1 MSSLNCVKN
10 QVPASLSLQSVG
22 VRPAEYEPGL
32 AALTVRAGRG
42 AAGAGPVRAEV
53 RVVHGGE
60 DVHKAVKAAVEE
72 CFGSGGSADEEPD
85 NLGYWAIRIDNTLM
99 VEKDRNKFLLA
110 LFSHIT
116 KESWDVISSCNL
128 TPTVETDQ
136 ISELFT
142 WFVKRNKNTP
152 PSSDCCLVTLG
163 KDVIDILGSGGENLA
178 PVNNTVKNLI
188 DAFDDKPPKAKVSE
202 SGYISEEDK
211 KDSKD
216 SSTEKINQI
225 STNEEIT
232 DTVNKVAKLALDE
245 EEEQSKDSNI
255 DTKTD
260 IEKDT
265 NGGKSANDE
274 KDANG
279 GKSAN
284 DETATPVS
292 PCKSPD
298 MLEEIDKEIRSSMEN
313 LIEKQD
319 DVPKCETPTVRVA
332 ELIEAT
338 EKQSPS
344 KSKEI
349 STKKD
354 SEVQKNKSL
363 IANLFGSRPIS
374 PNVAKIPQ
382 DDPQCPANFNL
393 AGTKVMKNSDFLVDL
408 YHQLFCRQWKLVT
421 SVKTEDCC
429 LTFFRHDPRILPGLG
444 QQSLC
449 GFSVDSSGS
458 IFLHNT
464 SNEIVEN
471 VKLFAD
477 EIQIGSKSC
486 EFKLKDE
493 PGFTKGK
500 DLLTET
506 VTIFNNYQFNV
517 YATIE
522 LDLNDL
528 HTNLILFKPSNVQA
542 VNILGLSFGHGNILT
557 LTGGGQEEI
566 DILRET
572 LLNRWPYPIVSDMA
586 VSASSWSWKVKRYPW
601 RMSYG
606 SKMVDR
612 AVDRASKL
620 VRQLSFPP
628 PNNNDLES
636 AKSLVVFIMKEL
648 AEKSWKFIGSNN
660 LSSSD
665 CLLHFTR

>member
-1 MSSLNCVKN
+1 MSSLNCVKS
-10 QVPASLSLQSVG
+10 QVPSSLSLQSVG

-42 AAGAGPVRAEV
+42 AAGAVPVRAEV
-53 RVVHGGE
+53 RVVHGGD

-72 CFGSGGSADEEPD
+72 CFGSGGSADDEPD
-85 NLGYWAIRIDNTLM
+85 NLGYWAIRMDNTLM

-136 ISELFT
+136 ICELFT
-142 WFVKRNKNTP
+142 WFVKRNVNTP
-152 PSSDCCLVTLG
+152 PSSDCCLIAFG
-163 KDVIDILGSGGENLA
+163 KDVIDILGQGGESLA
-178 PVNNTVKNLI
+178 PVNNTVKHAI
-188 DAFDDKPPKAKVSE
+188 DASEDKPIKTKVSE

-216 SSTEKINQI
+216 SSTEKINED
-225 STNEEIT
+225 SPNDELKASV
-232 DTVNKVAKLALDE
+232 DNVSKLNSDNHGDE
-245 EEEQSKDSNI
+245 TKPPIVDVKADKETKKDE
-255 DTKTD
+255 DK
-260 IEKDT
+260 E
-265 NGGKSANDE
+265 KSAKE
-274 KDANG
+274 
-279 GKSAN
+279 
-284 DETATPVS
+284 ETVTPAS

-313 LIEKQD
+313 LIEKED

-332 ELIEAT
+332 EIIKAT

-344 KSKEI
+344 KSKVI
-349 STKKD
+349 SPKKNL
-354 SEVQKNKSL
+354 EVQKNKSL
-363 IANLFGSRPIS
+363 IANLFGTRPIS

-393 AGTKVMKNSDFLVDL
+393 AGTKLLKNSDFLVDL

-421 SVKTEDCC
+421 SVKTEDSC

-444 QQSLC
+444 QQALS

-458 IFLHNT
+458 VNLHNA

-506 VTIFNNYQFNV
+506 VTIFNNYQFNI

-522 LDLNDL
+522 LELNDL
-528 HTNLILFKPSNVQA
+528 HTNLLLFKPSNVQA
-542 VNILGLSFGHGNILT
+542 TNILGLSLGHGNILT

>member
-1 MSSLNCVKN
+1 MSSLSCVKN
-10 QVPASLSLQSVG
+10 QVPSSLSLQSVG

-32 AALTVRAGRG
+32 ATLTVRAGRG

-72 CFGSGGSADEEPD
+72 CFGSGGSADDEPD
-85 NLGYWAIRIDNTLM
+85 NLGYWAIRMDNTLM

-136 ISELFT
+136 ICELFT

-152 PSSDCCLVTLG
+152 PSSDCCLIAFG
-163 KDVIDILGSGGENLA
+163 KDVIDILGQGGENLV
-178 PVNNTVKNLI
+178 PVNNTVKHAI
-188 DAFDDKPPKAKVSE
+188 DASEEKPIKTKVSE

-216 SSTEKINQI
+216 SSTEKINED
-225 STNEEIT
+225 SPNDEVKPSVDDDSKLTSHKDVEEIKPQN
-232 DTVNKVAKLALDE
+232 VDE
-245 EEEQSKDSNI
+245 KEDKE
-255 DTKTD
+255 T
-260 IEKDT
+260 EKDEDKE
-265 NGGKSANDE
+265 KSAKE
-274 KDANG
+274 EAV
-279 GKSAN
+279 
-284 DETATPVS
+284 TPLS

-313 LIEKQD
+313 LIEKEGD
-319 DVPKCETPTVRVA
+319 IPKCETPTVRVA
-332 ELIEAT
+332 EMIEAT

-344 KSKEI
+344 KSKVI
-349 STKKD
+349 SPKKN

-393 AGTKVMKNSDFLVDL
+393 AGMKLLKNSDFLVDL

-421 SVKTEDCC
+421 SVKTEDSC

-444 QQSLC
+444 QQSLS

-458 IFLHNT
+458 INLHNA

-506 VTIFNNYQFNV
+506 VTIFNNYQFNI

-522 LDLNDL
+522 LELNDL
-528 HTNLILFKPSNVQA
+528 HTNLLLFKPSNVQA
-542 VNILGLSFGHGNILT
+542 TNILGLSLGHGNILT

>member
-32 AALTVRAGRG
+32 AALTVRAGKG
-42 AAGAGPVRAEV
+42 TVGAGPVRAEV

-60 DVHKAVKAAVEE
+60 DVHKAIKSAVEE
-72 CFGSGGSADEEPD
+72 CFGSGGSADDEAD

-99 VEKDRNKFLLA
+99 VEKDRNKFILA
-110 LFSHIT
+110 LFSHLT
-116 KESWDVISSCNL
+116 KESWDIISSCNL

-136 ISELFT
+136 ICELFT
-142 WFVKRNKNTP
+142 WFVKRNVNTP
-152 PSSDCCLVTLG
+152 PSSDCCLISFG
-163 KDVIDILGSGGENLA
+163 KDAIDILGPNGENLV
-178 PVNNTVKNLI
+178 PVNNTVKNTI
-188 DAFDDKPPKAKVSE
+188 AASEDKPPKAKVSE

-216 SSTEKINQI
+216 SSTEKLDQDTPQDEIKIKIETDNVSKSNSEKINAEIINQ
-225 STNEEIT
+225 STDAKAEKEATNE
-232 DTVNKVAKLALDE
+232 
-245 EEEQSKDSNI
+245 I
-255 DTKTD
+255 D
-260 IEKDT
+260 
-265 NGGKSANDE
+265 
-274 KDANG
+274 
-279 GKSAN
+279 
-284 DETATPVS
+284 DETNVEETDVVVPS
-292 PCKSPD
+292 CKSPD

-313 LIEKQD
+313 LIEKEVD
-319 DVPKCETPTVRVA
+319 SPKCETPTVRVA
-332 ELIEAT
+332 EIIEAT

-344 KSKEI
+344 KTKEI
-349 STKKD
+349 SPKKTSD
-354 SEVQKNKSL
+354 VQKNKSL

-374 PNVAKIPQ
+374 PNVTKIPQ
-382 DDPQCPANFNL
+382 DDPQCPSSFNL
-393 AGTKVMKNSDFLVDL
+393 DGTKIMKNTDFLVDL
-408 YHQLFCRQWKLVT
+408 FHQLFCRQWKLVT
-421 SVKTEDCC
+421 SIKTEHSC

-444 QQSLC
+444 QQSLS
-449 GFSVDSSGS
+449 GFSVDSSGA
-458 IFLHNT
+458 INLHNA

-477 EIQIGSKSC
+477 EKQIGTKSC
-486 EFKLKDE
+486 EFKLKDD

-506 VTIFNNYQFNV
+506 VTLFNNYQFNI
-517 YATIE
+517 YATME
-522 LDLNDL
+522 LDMNDL
-528 HTNLILFKPSNVQA
+528 HTNLLLFKPSNVQA
-542 VNILGLSFGHGNILT
+542 TNIIGLSLGHGNVLT

-572 LLNRWPYPIVSDMA
+572 LLNRWPYPIVSDLA

-648 AEKSWKFIGSNN
+648 SEKSWKFIGSNN
-660 LSSSD
+660 LSTSD

>member
-32 AALTVRAGRG
+32 AALTIRAGRG
-42 AAGAGPVRAEV
+42 TVGAGPIRAEV

-60 DVHKAVKAAVEE
+60 DVHKSVKAAVEE
-72 CFGSGGSADEEPD
+72 CFGSGGSADDEAD
-85 NLGYWAIRIDNTLM
+85 NLGYWAIRMDNTLM

-110 LFSHIT
+110 LFSHLT
-116 KESWDVISSCNL
+116 KESWDIISSCNL

-142 WFVKRNKNTP
+142 WFVKKNVNTP
-152 PSSDCCLVTLG
+152 PSSDCCLISFG
-163 KDVIDILGSGGENLA
+163 KDVIDILGPNGENLV
-178 PVNNTVKNLI
+178 PVNNTVKNTI
-188 DAFDDKPPKAKVSE
+188 EASEDKPPKTKVSE

-211 KDSKD
+211 KDSKE
-216 SSTEKINQI
+216 SSTEKINQDSPNVEI
-225 STNEEIT
+225 KIASENITNAHSDQNDKENKNQNKDEKNKLETKKDIDDRENVDEE
-232 DTVNKVAKLALDE
+232 TVNR
-245 EEEQSKDSNI
+245 
-255 DTKTD
+255 
-260 IEKDT
+260 
-265 NGGKSANDE
+265 
-274 KDANG
+274 
-279 GKSAN
+279 
-284 DETATPVS
+284 VS
-292 PCKSPD
+292 PCNSPD
-298 MLEEIDKEIRSSMEN
+298 MLEEIDKEMRSSMEN
-313 LIEKQD
+313 LIEKEGD
-319 DVPKCETPTVRVA
+319 TTKCETPTVTVA
-332 ELIEAT
+332 EIIEAT
-338 EKQSPS
+338 ENQSPN
-344 KSKEI
+344 KTKEI
-349 STKKD
+349 SPKQT

-363 IANLFGSRPIS
+363 IANLFGNRPIS

-382 DDPQCPANFNL
+382 DDPQCPSNFNL
-393 AGTKVMKNSDFLVDL
+393 GGTKIMRNSDFLVDL
-408 YHQLFCRQWKLVT
+408 FHQLFCRQWKLVT
-421 SVKTEDCC
+421 SIKTEDSC

-444 QQSLC
+444 QQSLS
-449 GFSVDSSGS
+449 GFSVDSSGA
-458 IFLHNT
+458 INLHNA

-477 EIQIGSKSC
+477 EKQIGTKSC

-493 PGFTKGK
+493 PGFTKGT
-500 DLLTET
+500 DLMTET
-506 VTIFNNYQFNV
+506 VTIFNNYQFNI
-517 YATIE
+517 YATME
-522 LDLNDL
+522 LDMNDL
-528 HTNLILFKPSNVQA
+528 HTNLLLFKPSNVQV
-542 VNILGLSFGHGNILT
+542 VNILGLSLGHGNVLS

-648 AEKSWKFIGSNN
+648 AEKGWKFIGSTN

>member
-1 MSSLNCVKN
+1 MSSLNCVKS
-10 QVPASLSLQSVG
+10 QVPSSLSLQSVG

-53 RVVHGGE
+53 RVVHGGD

-72 CFGSGGSADEEPD
+72 CFGSGGSADDEPD
-85 NLGYWAIRIDNTLM
+85 NLGYWAIRMDNTLM

-136 ISELFT
+136 ICELFT
-142 WFVKRNKNTP
+142 WFVKRNVNTP
-152 PSSDCCLVTLG
+152 PSSDCCLIAFG
-163 KDVIDILGSGGENLA
+163 KDVIDILGQGGESLA
-178 PVNNTVKNLI
+178 PVNNTVKHAI
-188 DAFDDKPPKAKVSE
+188 DASEDKPIKTKVSE

-216 SSTEKINQI
+216 SSTEKINED
-225 STNEEIT
+225 SPNDELKASV
-232 DTVNKVAKLALDE
+232 DNVSKLNSDNHGDE
-245 EEEQSKDSNI
+245 TKPPIVDVKADKETKKDE
-255 DTKTD
+255 DK
-260 IEKDT
+260 E
-265 NGGKSANDE
+265 KSAKE
-274 KDANG
+274 
-279 GKSAN
+279 
-284 DETATPVS
+284 ETVTPAS

-313 LIEKQD
+313 LIEKED

-332 ELIEAT
+332 EIIKAT

-344 KSKEI
+344 KSKVI
-349 STKKD
+349 SPKKNL
-354 SEVQKNKSL
+354 EVQKNKSL
-363 IANLFGSRPIS
+363 IANLFGTRPIS

-393 AGTKVMKNSDFLVDL
+393 AGTKLLKNSDFLVDL

-421 SVKTEDCC
+421 SVKTEDSC

-444 QQSLC
+444 QQALS

-458 IFLHNT
+458 VNLHNA

-506 VTIFNNYQFNV
+506 VTIFNNYQFNI

-522 LDLNDL
+522 LELNDL
-528 HTNLILFKPSNVQA
+528 HTNLLLFKPSNVQA
-542 VNILGLSFGHGNILT
+542 TNILGLSLGHGNILT

>member
-10 QVPASLSLQSVG
+10 QVPSSLSLQSVG

-32 AALTVRAGRG
+32 AALTVRAGRA
-42 AAGAGPVRAEV
+42 AAGAVPVRAEV

-60 DVHKAVKAAVEE
+60 DIHKAVKAAVEE
-72 CFGSGGSADEEPD
+72 CFGSGGSGDEEPD
-85 NLGYWAIRIDNTLM
+85 NLGYWAVRIDNTLM

-110 LFSHIT
+110 LFSHLT
-116 KESWDVISSCNL
+116 KDSWDVISSCNL

-152 PSSDCCLVTLG
+152 PSSDCCLIAFG
-163 KDVIDILGSGGENLA
+163 KDVIDVLGQGGQNLP
-178 PVNNTVKNLI
+178 PVNNTIKNTI
-188 DAFDDKPPKAKVSE
+188 EAFEDKPPKTKVSE

-216 SSTEKINQI
+216 SSTEKINQV
-225 STNEEIT
+225 TT
-232 DTVNKVAKLALDE
+232 DDEVKVEGGNDNKLTVNNDEQTKEAKSVE
-245 EEEQSKDSNI
+245 
-255 DTKTD
+255 KTD
-260 IEKDT
+260 METEKET
-265 NGGKSANDE
+265 NDGKST
-274 KDANG
+274 
-279 GKSAN
+279 N
-284 DETATPVS
+284 DETVNSES

-298 MLEEIDKEIRSSMEN
+298 MLEEIDNEIRSSMEN
-313 LIEKQD
+313 LIEKQED
-319 DVPKCETPTVRVA
+319 DPKCETPTVRVA

-349 STKKD
+349 SPKKE

-363 IANLFGSRPIS
+363 IANLFGNRPIS
-374 PNVAKIPQ
+374 PNVAKIPH
-382 DDPQCPANFNL
+382 DDPSCPDNFNL
-393 AGTKVMKNSDFLVDL
+393 TGTKVMKNPDFLVDL
-408 YHQLFCRQWKLVT
+408 FHQLFCRQWKLVS

-458 IFLHNT
+458 VFLHNA

-471 VKLFAD
+471 VKLFAE

-486 EFKLKDE
+486 EFKLKAE
-493 PGFTKGK
+493 PGLTKGK

-506 VTIFNNYQFNV
+506 ITIFNNYQFIL
-517 YATIE
+517 YATLE
-522 LDLNDL
+522 LDMKDL
-528 HTNLILFKPSNVQA
+528 HTNLLLFKPSNVQA
-542 VNILGLSFGHGNILT
+542 TNILGLSLGHGNILT

-572 LLNRWPYPIVSDMA
+572 LLNRWPYPIVSDTA

-612 AVDRASKL
+612 AVDRATKL

-648 AEKSWKFIGSNN
+648 AEKGWKFIGSNN

>member
-1 MSSLNCVKN
+1 MSSLNCVKS
-10 QVPASLSLQSVG
+10 QVPSSLSLQSVG

-53 RVVHGGE
+53 RVVHGGD

-72 CFGSGGSADEEPD
+72 CFGSGGSADDEPD
-85 NLGYWAIRIDNTLM
+85 NLGYWAIRMDNTLM

-136 ISELFT
+136 ICELFT
-142 WFVKRNKNTP
+142 WFVKRNVNTP
-152 PSSDCCLVTLG
+152 PSSDCCLIAFG
-163 KDVIDILGSGGENLA
+163 KDVIDILGQGGESLA
-178 PVNNTVKNLI
+178 PVNNTVKHAI
-188 DAFDDKPPKAKVSE
+188 DASEDKHIKTKVSE

-216 SSTEKINQI
+216 SSTEKINED
-225 STNEEIT
+225 SPNDELKASV
-232 DTVNKVAKLALDE
+232 DNVSKLNSDNNGDE
-245 EEEQSKDSNI
+245 TKPPIVDVKADKETKKDE
-255 DTKTD
+255 DK
-260 IEKDT
+260 E
-265 NGGKSANDE
+265 KSAKE
-274 KDANG
+274 
-279 GKSAN
+279 
-284 DETATPVS
+284 ETVTPAS

-313 LIEKQD
+313 LIEKED

-332 ELIEAT
+332 EIIKAT

-344 KSKEI
+344 KSKVI
-349 STKKD
+349 SPKKNL
-354 SEVQKNKSL
+354 EVQKNKSL
-363 IANLFGSRPIS
+363 IANLFGTRPIS

-393 AGTKVMKNSDFLVDL
+393 AGTKLLKNSDFLVDL

-421 SVKTEDCC
+421 SVKTEDSC
-429 LTFFRHDPRILPGLG
+429 LTFLRHDPRILPGLG
-444 QQSLC
+444 QQALS

-458 IFLHNT
+458 VNLHNA

-506 VTIFNNYQFNV
+506 VTIFNNYQFNI

-522 LDLNDL
+522 LELNDL
-528 HTNLILFKPSNVQA
+528 HTNLLLFKPSNVQA
-542 VNILGLSFGHGNILT
+542 TNILGLSLGHGNILT

>member
-1 MSSLNCVKN
+1 MSSLNCVKS
-10 QVPASLSLQSVG
+10 QVPSSLSLQSVG

-53 RVVHGGE
+53 RVVHGGD

-72 CFGSGGSADEEPD
+72 CFGSGGSADDEPD
-85 NLGYWAIRIDNTLM
+85 NLGYWAIRMDNTLM

-136 ISELFT
+136 ICELFT
-142 WFVKRNKNTP
+142 WFVKRNVNTP
-152 PSSDCCLVTLG
+152 PSSDCCLIAFG
-163 KDVIDILGSGGENLA
+163 KDVIDILGQGGESLA
-178 PVNNTVKNLI
+178 PVNNTVKHAI
-188 DAFDDKPPKAKVSE
+188 DASEDKPIKTKVSE

-216 SSTEKINQI
+216 SSTEKIN
-225 STNEEIT
+225 E
-232 DTVNKVAKLALDE
+232 
-245 EEEQSKDSNI
+245 DSP
-255 DTKTD
+255 
-260 IEKDT
+260 
-265 NGGKSANDE
+265 NDE
-274 KDANG
+274 LKASVDNVSKLNSDNHG
-279 GKSAN
+279 
-284 DETATPVS
+284 DETKPPIVDVKADKETKKDEDKEKGAKEETVTPAS

-313 LIEKQD
+313 LIEKED

-332 ELIEAT
+332 EIIKAT

-344 KSKEI
+344 KSKVI
-349 STKKD
+349 SPKKNL
-354 SEVQKNKSL
+354 EVQKNKSL
-363 IANLFGSRPIS
+363 IANLFGTRPIS

-393 AGTKVMKNSDFLVDL
+393 AGTKLLKNSDFLVDL

-421 SVKTEDCC
+421 SVKTEDSC

-444 QQSLC
+444 QQALS

-458 IFLHNT
+458 VNLHNA

-506 VTIFNNYQFNV
+506 VTIFNNYQFNI

-522 LDLNDL
+522 LELNDL
-528 HTNLILFKPSNVQA
+528 HTNLLLFKPSNVQA
-542 VNILGLSFGHGNILT
+542 TNILGLSLGHGNILT

>member
-10 QVPASLSLQSVG
+10 QVPSSLSLQSVG

-72 CFGSGGSADEEPD
+72 CFGSGGSADDEPD
-85 NLGYWAIRIDNTLM
+85 NLGYWAIRMDNTLM

-136 ISELFT
+136 ICELFT
-142 WFVKRNKNTP
+142 WFVKRNVNTP
-152 PSSDCCLVTLG
+152 PSSDCCLIAFS
-163 KDVIDILGSGGENLA
+163 KDVIDILGQGGENLS
-178 PVNNTVKNLI
+178 PVNNTVKHAI
-188 DAFDDKPPKAKVSE
+188 DASEDKPIKTKVSE

-216 SSTEKINQI
+216 SSTEKIN
-225 STNEEIT
+225 EESPN
-232 DTVNKVAKLALDE
+232 DEVKASVENVSKLNSDE
-245 EEEQSKDSNI
+245 DGAE
-255 DTKTD
+255 TKTPNVD
-260 IEKDT
+260 ENADKET
-265 NGGKSANDE
+265 E
-274 KDANG
+274 KDADKE
-279 GKSAN
+279 KSAKE
-284 DETATPVS
+284 ETVTPIS

-313 LIEKQD
+313 LIEKED
-319 DVPKCETPTVRVA
+319 DVPKCETPTIRVA
-332 ELIEAT
+332 EIIEAT

-344 KSKEI
+344 KSKVI
-349 STKKD
+349 SPKKN

-382 DDPQCPANFNL
+382 DDPQCPANFSL
-393 AGTKVMKNSDFLVDL
+393 AGMKLLKNSDFLVDL

-421 SVKTEDCC
+421 SVKTEDSC

-444 QQSLC
+444 QQALS

-458 IFLHNT
+458 IHLYNA

-471 VKLFAD
+471 VKLYAD

-506 VTIFNNYQFNV
+506 VTIFNNYQFNI

-522 LDLNDL
+522 LELNDL
-528 HTNLILFKPSNVQA
+528 HTNLLLFKPSNVQA
-542 VNILGLSFGHGNILT
+542 TNILGLSLGHGNILT

>member
-1 MSSLNCVKN
+1 
-10 QVPASLSLQSVG
+10 VG

-32 AALTVRAGRG
+32 AAITVRAGRA
-42 AAGAGPVRAEV
+42 AAGAVPLRAEV

-60 DVHKAVKAAVEE
+60 DIHKAVKAAVEE
-72 CFGSGGSADEEPD
+72 CFGSGGSADDEPD
-85 NLGYWAIRIDNTLM
+85 NLGYWAIRMDNTLM
-99 VEKDRNKFLLA
+99 VAKDRNKFLLA

-116 KESWDVISSCNL
+116 KDSWDVISSCNL

-152 PSSDCCLVTLG
+152 PSSDCCLIAFG
-163 KDVIDILGSGGENLA
+163 KDTIDILGPGGENLA
-178 PVNNTVKNLI
+178 PVNNTVKTSI
-188 DAFDDKPPKAKVSE
+188 DAFEDKPPKTKVSE

-216 SSTEKINQI
+216 SSTEKINQVTPNDEVTNEGDNDSKLTANNDEEASRVSKTDEKTVI
-225 STNEEIT
+225 DTEKETNCGKSTNDEN
-232 DTVNKVAKLALDE
+232 VN
-245 EEEQSKDSNI
+245 Q
-255 DTKTD
+255 
-260 IEKDT
+260 
-265 NGGKSANDE
+265 
-274 KDANG
+274 
-279 GKSAN
+279 
-284 DETATPVS
+284 VS

-319 DVPKCETPTVRVA
+319 DDVLKCETPTVKVS

-349 STKKD
+349 SPKKESD
-354 SEVQKNKSL
+354 VQKNKSL
-363 IANLFGSRPIS
+363 IANLFASRPIS

-382 DDPQCPANFNL
+382 DDPCCPSNFNL
-393 AGTKVMKNSDFLVDL
+393 AGTNVMKNPDFLVDL
-408 YHQLFCRQWKLVT
+408 YHRLFCRQWKLVT

-458 IFLHNT
+458 IFLHNA

-471 VKLFAD
+471 VKLCAD
-477 EIQIGSKSC
+477 EIQIGTKSC
-486 EFKLKDE
+486 EFKLKTE

-506 VTIFNNYQFNV
+506 VTIFNNYQFIL
-517 YATIE
+517 YATLE
-522 LDLNDL
+522 LELNDF
-528 HTNLILFKPSNVQA
+528 HTNLLLFKPSNVQA
-542 VNILGLSFGHGNILT
+542 VNILGLSLGHGNILT

-636 AKSLVVFIMKEL
+636 AKSLVVFIIKEL
-648 AEKSWKFIGSNN
+648 AEKGWKFIGSNN